1 MSDLYAEPSAQQYP
15 AHRGDGFGPLI
26 GVIKDQSIRLREVTS
41 GLLRSS
47 GILMTKLGMTISSSL
62 TVEGDLAATG
72 STDIDGTL
80 SVDAATTIGGTL
92 GVTGETTLGAS
103 TSVTGALTVS
113 GPMAVTGTLSLPAG
127 IIDND
132 ALANPVMPA
141 GASNTATAFGL
152 STTES
157 IVVSASTVV
166 PAGFSRCL
174 ATGLGSIFFL
184 NPTTA
189 VDYVYARV
197 FIEAPGQS
205 WWGIRPLSMVG
216 PSNGSAALAPN
227 WMVLLEGLNPGD
239 VVTFSLRA
247 RTGFAAMS
255 ASSNLGGITGQCLF
269 FR

>member
-1 MSDLYAEPSAQQYP
+1 MIDAWSREPQPQEFRRGSTGGFDDLLDVIRKQGDRLRDSTKNLLGSA
-15 AHRGDGFGPLI
+15 G
-26 GVIKDQSIRLREVTS
+26 IRLKPGRMVVEQ
-41 GLLRSS
+41 
-47 GILMTKLGMTISSSL
+47 SL
-62 TVEGDLAATG
+62 DIEGDFTATG
-72 STDIDGTL
+72 N
-80 SVDAATTIGGTL
+80 TTIGGN
-92 GVTGETTLGAS
+92 ARI
-103 TSVTGALTVS
+103 
-113 GPMAVTGTLSLPAG
+113 TGTLSLPAG

-132 ALANPVMPA
+132 ALANPIVPA
-141 GASNTATAFGL
+141 GASNTVTAFGL

-157 IVVSASTVV
+157 VVVSASAVV

-184 NPTTA
+184 NPTAA

-216 PSNGSAALAPN
+216 PGNGSAALAPN
-227 WMVLLEGLNPGD
+227 WMVLLEGLNAGD

-247 RTGFAAMS
+247 RTGFEPMS